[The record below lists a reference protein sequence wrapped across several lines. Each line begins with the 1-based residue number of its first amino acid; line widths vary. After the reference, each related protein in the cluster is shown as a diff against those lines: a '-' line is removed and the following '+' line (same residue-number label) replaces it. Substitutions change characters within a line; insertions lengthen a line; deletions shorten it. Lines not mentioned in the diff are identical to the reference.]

1 MGYVLEFK
9 DERHLDD
16 VMEKMAKAKKSVMEA
31 CEALEAA
38 DNGMM
43 SERNRYRNMRGHYR
57 DDWED
62 MNYRGGRYY

>member
-16 VMEKMAKAKKSVMEA
+16 VMEKMAKAKRAVMEA

-38 DNGMM
+38 DNGM

-62 MNYRGGRYY
+62 MNHRGGRYY